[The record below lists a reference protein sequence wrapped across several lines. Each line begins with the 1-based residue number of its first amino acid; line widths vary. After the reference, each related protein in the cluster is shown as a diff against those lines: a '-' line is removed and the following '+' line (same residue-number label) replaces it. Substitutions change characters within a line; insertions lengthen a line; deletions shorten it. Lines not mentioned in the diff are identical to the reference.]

1 VRVGG
6 RRPKLRAEGFVWAV
20 LVWAVLGWVVLLAA
34 CATSGAVPEPLA
46 GADRLVVAP
55 LNLAVKLPMELE
67 DGVQPVR
74 DEIIAYL
81 KRRDA
86 RVAVLW
92 PSDAWELWK
101 QSMVASAG
109 AKDGTQRLE
118 QAVGIFVEELARN
131 AEFGAF
137 MLPTLVYREAEVWG
151 DTARWDGVRRRLPQR
166 TRSTANARLPALE
179 PSIGESR
186 VRGAK
191 VPGVSLHVLVF
202 APDGRRIFE
211 GWGGLDLAHAVLVT
225 GSVATGHGNLVPGL
239 NPFRN
244 PDHLREGI
252 ALALDTYVPS
262 TLR

>member
-1 VRVGG
+1 MEG
-6 RRPKLRAEGFVWAV
+6 RRPKLRAERFA
-20 LVWAVLGWVVLLAA
+20 WAVLGCVAVLAA
-34 CATSGAVPEPLA
+34 CTTPGAPPEALT

-55 LNLAVKLPMELE
+55 LNLAVKLPVELE

-81 KRRDA
+81 KQRDA
-86 RVAVLW
+86 RVAVIW

-101 QSMVASAG
+101 QSMLASAG
-109 AKDGTQRLE
+109 AKGGTSRLE
-118 QAVGIFVEELARN
+118 QAVGMFVEELARN

-137 MLPTLVYREAEVWG
+137 MLPTLVYREARVWG
-151 DTARWDGVRRRLPQR
+151 DTARWDGVRRRLPLR
-166 TRSTANARLPALE
+166 TRSIANSRLPTLE
-179 PSIGESR
+179 PSLEDGESH

-202 APDGRRIFE
+202 APDGRRVFE
-211 GWGGLDLAHAVLVT
+211 GWGGLDLAHAVMVT
-225 GSVATGHGNLVPGL
+225 GSVDTGHGNVVPGL

-244 PDHLREGI
+244 PAHLREGI

-262 TLR
+262 TLQ

>member
-1 VRVGG
+1 M
-6 RRPKLRAEGFVWAV
+6 
-20 LVWAVLGWVVLLAA
+20 LAA
-34 CATSGAVPEPLA
+34 CTTPGAAPEPLG
-46 GADRLVVAP
+46 GADRLVLAP
-55 LNLAVKLPMELE
+55 LNLAVKLPVELE
-67 DGVQPVR
+67 DGVEPVR

-101 QSMVASAG
+101 QSMLASAG
-109 AKDGTQRLE
+109 AEDGASRLE
-118 QAVGIFVEELARN
+118 QAVGLFVEELARN

-151 DTARWDGVRRRLPQR
+151 DTARWDGVRRRLPLR
-166 TRSTANARLPALE
+166 TRSTANARLPTLE

-191 VPGVSLHVLVF
+191 VPGVSLHVMVF
-202 APDGRRIFE
+202 APDGRRVFE
-211 GWGGLDLAHAVLVT
+211 GWGGLDLVHAVLVT
-225 GSVATGHGNLVPGL
+225 GSAETGHGNLVPDL

-252 ALALDTYVPS
+252 ALALDTYVS
-262 TLR
+262 SSLQ